1 MLSWAQIDV
10 GRRWPEDREKRVKI
24 ASAGTGVNGGQAEY
38 DLLVIGGGI
47 NGCGVARDAAGRG
60 YRVALVEMDD
70 LASGTSSKST
80 KLVHGGLRY
89 LESGDFRMV
98 REALA
103 ERETL
108 WRIAPHLVQPLRF
121 VLPVLPGALP
131 GARPAWLL
139 RLGLFLYDHLGAR
152 EKLPRAASL
161 DLRRAS
167 EGAPLKPH
175 LRRAFTFF
183 DCRVDDS
190 RLVVLNARD
199 AADRGADIFTRT
211 RFLRAGPSDGG
222 WRIDLR
228 DVGSGAERALRARLI
243 VNAAGPWADGVLPGK
258 TERPRLR
265 LVRGSHIVVRKLF
278 EHDGAYLFQT
288 GEGRVVF
295 AISYQ
300 RDFTLIGTTDAD
312 FSGAPEEVAATSEEI
327 AYLCHAANGFFVRAI
342 APEDVV
348 WSFAGLRPLVDDG
361 EKAAAR
367 ASRDDMLDE
376 GRADGAPFISI
387 LGGKL
392 TAYRRV
398 AEQVV
403 DRAAACLGLR
413 GGVWTAAA
421 PLPGGDL
428 PGADL
433 DAFTKDLQARY
444 AFLGA
449 AEGRRL
455 ACAYGTLCLAFLGA
469 ARRRE
474 DLGRDFGLGL
484 SEAEVEHL
492 RASEWARTAED
503 ILWRRS
509 KLGLW
514 ASPDVH
520 KALDAW
526 LAAPR

>member
-1 MLSWAQIDV
+1 MKSDS
-10 GRRWPEDREKRVKI
+10 RF

-60 YRVALVEMDD
+60 YKVALVERND

-80 KLVHGGLRY
+80 KLIHGGLRY
-89 LESGDFRMV
+89 LENGDFRMV

-121 VLPVLPGALP
+121 VLPVLPGA
-131 GARPAWLL
+131 RQAWLL

-152 EKLPRAASL
+152 EKLPGASSL
-161 DLRRAS
+161 DLRRAP

-175 LRRAFTFF
+175 LSRAFAFS

-190 RLVVLNARD
+190 RLVALNARD

-211 RFLRAGPSDGG
+211 RFLRAESREGE
-222 WRIDLR
+222 WRGVLR
-228 DVGSGAERALRARLI
+228 NEVTKAERAVSARII
-243 VNAAGPWADGVLPGK
+243 VNAAGPWADSILFGK
-258 TERPRLR
+258 ADLAGKADRPRLR

-278 EHDGAYLFQT
+278 DHDGAYLFQT
-288 GEGRVVF
+288 GDGRIVF

-312 FSGAPEEVAATSEEI
+312 FFGAPEEVAITSEETV
-327 AYLCHAANGFFVRAI
+327 YLCRAANAFFARAI

-361 EKAAAR
+361 AKAAAR
-367 ASRDDMLDE
+367 ASRDYTLDE

-403 DRAAACLGLR
+403 DRAAARLGAR
-413 GGVWTAAA
+413 GGVWTASAC
-421 PLPGGDL
+421 LPGGDL
-428 PGADL
+428 PGGEL
-433 DAFTKDLQARY
+433 DAFINDLQARY

-449 AEGRRL
+449 AEAQRL
-455 ACAYGTLCLAFLGA
+455 ARAYGTLCLGFLGS
-469 ARRRE
+469 ARRRG

-492 RASEWARTAED
+492 FTREWARTAED

-514 ASPDVH
+514 ASADVPE
-520 KALDAW
+520 ALDSW
-526 LAAPR
+526 LAALS

>member
-1 MLSWAQIDV
+1 
-10 GRRWPEDREKRVKI
+10 
-24 ASAGTGVNGGQAEY
+24 VNGGRAEY

-60 YRVALVEMDD
+60 YKVALAEMDD

-108 WRIAPHLVQPLRF
+108 LRIAPHLVQPLRF
-121 VLPVLPGALP
+121 ILPVLP

-152 EKLPRAASL
+152 EKLPGAASL
-161 DLRRAS
+161 DLRRAP

-175 LRRAFTFF
+175 LSRAFAFS

-190 RLVVLNARD
+190 RLVALNALD
-199 AADRGADIFTRT
+199 AADRGADVFTRT
-211 RFLRAGPSDGG
+211 RFFHAEPNEGG
-222 WRIDLR
+222 WRVDLR
-228 DVGSGAERALRARLI
+228 DVGSGAERAIRARLI
-243 VNAAGPWADGVLPGK
+243 VNAAGPWADGILAGK
-258 TERPRLR
+258 AERPRLR

-278 EHDGAYLFQT
+278 DHDGAYLFQT
-288 GEGRVVF
+288 GEGRIVF

-312 FSGAPEEVAATSEEI
+312 FSGAPEDVAVTSEEI
-327 AYLCHAANGFFVRAI
+327 DYLCRAANGFFARAI
-342 APEDVV
+342 APGEVV

-361 EKAAAR
+361 AKTPAR
-367 ASRDDMLDE
+367 ASRDYVLDC
-376 GRADGAPFISI
+376 GRIEDAPFVSI

-398 AEQVV
+398 AEQVM
-403 DRAAACLGLR
+403 DRAAAFLGAR
-413 GGVWTAAA
+413 GGVWTASTH
-421 PLPGGDL
+421 LPGGDL
-428 PGADL
+428 PGGDL
-433 DAFTKDLQARY
+433 HAFTKDLQARY
-444 AFLGA
+444 GFLGA
-449 AEGRRL
+449 AEAQRL
-455 ACAYGTLCLAFLGA
+455 ARAYGTLCLAFLGS
-469 ARRRE
+469 ARRRA
-474 DLGRDFGLGL
+474 DLGQDFGLGL

-492 RASEWARTAED
+492 CAREWARTADD

-514 ASPDVH
+514 ASADVH
-520 KALDAW
+520 KALDDW

>member
-1 MLSWAQIDV
+1 M
-10 GRRWPEDREKRVKI
+10 
-24 ASAGTGVNGGQAEY
+24 SAGTGVNGGRTEY

-60 YRVALVEMDD
+60 YKVALVEMDD

-80 KLVHGGLRY
+80 KLIHGGLRY

-98 REALA
+98 REALV

-108 WRIAPHLVQPLRF
+108 WRIAPHLIQPLRF
-121 VLPVLPGALP
+121 VVPVLPS
-131 GARPAWLL
+131 ARPAWLL

-152 EKLPRAASL
+152 EKLSGASSL
-161 DLRRAS
+161 DLRRAP
-167 EGAPLKPH
+167 EGAPLKPY
-175 LRRAFTFF
+175 LSRAFAYS

-211 RFLRAGPSDGG
+211 RFLRAEPGIGG
-222 WRIDLR
+222 WRGILR
-228 DVGSGAERALRARLI
+228 DEVTETEWGVSARLI
-243 VNAAGPWADGVLPGK
+243 VNAAGPWADGILAGK
-258 TERPRLR
+258 AERPRLR
-265 LVRGSHIVVRKLF
+265 LVRGSHIVVPKLF
-278 EHDGAYLFQT
+278 GHDGAYLFQT
-288 GEGRVVF
+288 GDGRIVF

-312 FSGAPEEVAATSEEI
+312 FSGAPDEVTVMSEEI
-327 AYLCHAANGFFVRAI
+327 AYLCRAANAFFARAV

-361 EKAAAR
+361 TKAAAR
-367 ASRDDMLDE
+367 ASRDYALDE
-376 GRADGAPFISI
+376 GQADGAPFISI

-403 DRAAACLGLR
+403 DRAAACLGAR
-413 GGVWTAAA
+413 GGAWTASAI
-421 PLPGGDL
+421 LPGGDL
-428 PGADL
+428 PGGDL
-433 DAFTKDLQARY
+433 DVFASDLQARY
-444 AFLGA
+444 AFLRA
-449 AEGRRL
+449 AEARRL
-455 ACAYGTLCLAFLGA
+455 ACAYGTLCLAFLGS

-492 RASEWARTAED
+492 FAREWAGTSDD

-514 ASPDVH
+514 ASADVP

-526 LAAPR
+526 LAAQS